1 MTCHVMSCLELF
13 PLSDQKQHLSL
24 ESAKWIILTLPAEED
39 VVVEVHAVRRLVVAL
54 LGPE

>member
-1 MTCHVMSCLELF
+1 MSCLELF